1 MLPTHPQTDEQF
13 ARSFRGTPGRTTTG
27 DGPPSPRAHAVVG
40 RGDSGRQEARLL
52 KAEEIAALGSWELD
66 LRSGELACSPEMK
79 RMFGWSE
86 HPATGLTAIRDA
98 AHPDDRC
105 IVEKWLAT
113 IDAGKLPG
121 SGIDFRTIRDDGAIR
136 TLHLLTAATLL
147 DHGEPLV
154 LAGTIQ
160 DITDRLAL
168 ERATGETEQVYRGM
182 FENALWGIFQT
193 TPEGRYIR
201 VNRALSRIY
210 GYNSPEALVT
220 ALTNI
225 SRQLYVNPDRREEF
239 VRLMREN
246 GQLSGFE
253 SLVYQHD
260 GSLIWISESCREIRA
275 ASGELLYYEGTV
287 EDITHRKHSEADLM
301 AAREEA
307 EQASQAKSLFLA
319 KMSHEL
325 RTPLNAVL
333 GFSEILNDELFGPL
347 DDKRYK
353 EFAADIHGSGR
364 HLLDIIND
372 ILDLTKVEAGQLQ
385 LDDQLI
391 DLDDLLHT
399 CERLIAKAAARQD
412 VQLIVE
418 SQAVGAVLRADPI
431 RLKQILLNLLSNAVK
446 FTPAGHKVELTARRE
461 EEAFVIEVRDTGIG
475 MTPDDVVLALQP
487 FQQVDNS
494 FSRRH
499 EGTGLGLPLTKSLVE
514 LHGGVLTIESAPSI
528 GTTVAVRLPSWRF
541 VNPSAMPFGN

>member
-1 MLPTHPQTDEQF
+1 MEASPPPRPQ
-13 ARSFRGTPGRTTTG
+13 AGTNKKDLGR
-27 DGPPSPRAHAVVG
+27 H
-40 RGDSGRQEARLL
+40 EARLL

-66 LRSGELACSPEMK
+66 LRTRALVCSPEMK
-79 RMFGWSE
+79 RIFGWTDRPVPSLS
-86 HPATGLTAIRDA
+86 PIRDA
-98 AHPDDRC
+98 AHPDDRGL
-105 IVEKWLAT
+105 VEKWLTA
-113 IDAGKLPG
+113 IDFGKLPANG
-121 SGIDFRTIRDDGAIR
+121 FDFRIIRADGEIR
-136 TLHLLTAATLL
+136 TLHCLTTVTLL
-147 DHGEPLV
+147 EHEQPQT
-154 LAGTIQ
+154 LAGTVQ
-160 DITDRLAL
+160 DITARLAV
-168 ERATGETEQVYRGM
+168 ERATGETEHVYRGM

-193 TPEGRYIR
+193 SSEGHYIR
-201 VNRALSRIY
+201 VNPALARIY
-210 GYNSPEALVT
+210 GYNSPEALVN

-239 VRLMREN
+239 VRLMKEN

-253 SLVYQHD
+253 SLVYRHD
-260 GSLIWISESCREIRA
+260 VSLIWISESCREIRA
-275 ASGELLYYEGTV
+275 ANGALLYYEGTV
-287 EDITHRKHSEADLM
+287 EDITHRKHAEADLM

-333 GFSEILNDELFGPL
+333 GFSEILSDELFGPL
-347 DDKRYK
+347 GDKRYK
-353 EFAADIHGSGR
+353 EFAQDIHGSGQ

-399 CERLIAKAAARQD
+399 CERLMAKAAAGGD
-412 VQLIVE
+412 VQLVVE
-418 SQAVGAVLRADPI
+418 SRAVGAVLRADPI

-446 FTPAGHKVELTARRE
+446 FTPAGHRVEMVARRE
-461 EEAFVIEVRDTGIG
+461 ENAFVIEVQDTGIG
-475 MTPDDVVLALQP
+475 MTPEDVVKALQP

-514 LHGGVLTIESAPSI
+514 LHGGTLTIQSTPSI
-528 GTTVAVRLPSWRF
+528 GTTVAVRLPEWRF
-541 VNPSAMPFGN
+541 VNPKAELAES